1 MKWHPRTLSLSCPIT
16 QSGLKEEDVLV
27 EVSTCELQVHVQG
40 KKLADM
46 SGMLCGSIRQNLS
59 WWRLRR
65 EVARR
70 MNCGVDEAHERL
82 TLEVELAKTTH
93 KSWPDVWHKKEMK
106 HPDARSGYPW
116 TPAME
121 AAQDTKRAARVPLAQ
136 GPLQRSR
143 ATEEGAMPGF
153 LFAPDDLCIGID
165 TLQDSKTITVRI
177 HFETE
182 ALHVV
187 QKIMPLEELFAADIL
202 DDRINIFLQGDEQNP
217 ILWAGLS
224 GRCIPKSTT
233 WALTTCDSFRNRQR
247 NPSAPG
253 HALAI
258 VLKKH
263 KDYYG
268 SWPQLFSTCVQHP
281 LMLKNYDELEDLL
294 EALRGDEEDR
304 RRLTAEQRRSC
315 ERQLSE
321 WKEER
326 FEGLPGAALLPRQ
339 REEAFDTLQFEL
351 SAQGSKC
358 DSRDNGKMKSTFGM
372 KGRCQDQNELEYVNP
387 AGAADVLYIYPKED
401 HNSAFSLCS
410 SGTIDPS
417 VCYRLVHMAHHYSVH
432 FVRVASV
439 QEAIAFVKG
448 MPSNVRLKHVVLGGH
463 GDPRTL
469 AWGSEDTESDT
480 VMPELRVDEPATREL
495 LDALYPHLTV
505 DGTERTR
512 STVFLDACLN
522 GRPVADKNML
532 QFVAHRLAGAE
543 VFASKISFDNSQ
555 FVLDNYLH
563 FNAQIIDGKQ
573 DKMVSAIFHPG
584 LRALHF
590 HPNRVCKKKELV
602 MAQTMELC
610 AELCQKAGDDCAA
623 FIYYPNGNQR
633 VTQVC
638 FHSKR
643 CDSMKRS
650 KKGAMV
656 FTKETEQEDDS
667 DDSDE
672 ED

>member
-1 MKWHPRTLSLSCPIT
+1 
-16 QSGLKEEDVLV
+16 
-27 EVSTCELQVHVQG
+27 
-40 KKLADM
+40 
-46 SGMLCGSIRQNLS
+46 
-59 WWRLRR
+59 
-65 EVARR
+65 
-70 MNCGVDEAHERL
+70 
-82 TLEVELAKTTH
+82 
-93 KSWPDVWHKKEMK
+93 MK

-263 KDYYG
+263 KAKALSPRVPKSSDRPVKDYYG
-268 SWPQLFSTCVQHP
+268 SWPQLFSMLVLIRVVPKFPPQGVELGPDTTQTNTVQHAQTLPLSTCVHHP

-326 FEGLPGAALLPRQ
+326 FEGLPGAALLPRSP
-339 REEAFDTLQFEL
+339 E
-351 SAQGSKC
+351 
-358 DSRDNGKMKSTFGM
+358 
-372 KGRCQDQNELEYVNP
+372 
-387 AGAADVLYIYPKED
+387 
-401 HNSAFSLCS
+401 
-410 SGTIDPS
+410 
-417 VCYRLVHMAHHYSVH
+417 
-432 FVRVASV
+432 
-439 QEAIAFVKG
+439 
-448 MPSNVRLKHVVLGGH
+448 VRL
-463 GDPRTL
+463 
-469 AWGSEDTESDT
+469 A
-480 VMPELRVDEPATREL
+480 LR
-495 LDALYPHLTV
+495 
-505 DGTERTR
+505 
-512 STVFLDACLN
+512 
-522 GRPVADKNML
+522 RPD
-532 QFVAHRLAGAE
+532 
-543 VFASKISFDNSQ
+543 
-555 FVLDNYLH
+555 
-563 FNAQIIDGKQ
+563 
-573 DKMVSAIFHPG
+573 
-584 LRALHF
+584 
-590 HPNRVCKKKELV
+590 
-602 MAQTMELC
+602 
-610 AELCQKAGDDCAA
+610 
-623 FIYYPNGNQR
+623 
-633 VTQVC
+633 
-638 FHSKR
+638 
-643 CDSMKRS
+643 
-650 KKGAMV
+650 
-656 FTKETEQEDDS
+656 
-667 DDSDE
+667 
-672 ED
+672 

>member
-1 MKWHPRTLSLSCPIT
+1 MTWLQKIDDLEAAGAPLRCAARLRRFDATPSKGKSGSVEWQQSMGTLSLSCPIT

-40 KKLADM
+40 RKLADM

-165 TLQDSKTITVRI
+165 TSQDSKTLTVRI

-321 WKEER
+321 WSDSR
-326 FEGLPGAALLPRQ
+326 ACRARRCCPGALKWDWPCGDLTERGGAAPRKAAVVQDPKGTTEVQTEPWYAKSLTTSPQQKLVEDVLESPRLRGYLALLVAATAPSCLAVRSTQQ
-339 REEAFDTLQFEL
+339 RGEAFDTMQFEL

-358 DSRDNGKMKSTFGM
+358 DSFW
-372 KGRCQDQNELEYVNP
+372 V
-387 AGAADVLYIYPKED
+387 
-401 HNSAFSLCS
+401 
-410 SGTIDPS
+410 
-417 VCYRLVHMAHHYSVH
+417 
-432 FVRVASV
+432 
-439 QEAIAFVKG
+439 
-448 MPSNVRLKHVVLGGH
+448 
-463 GDPRTL
+463 
-469 AWGSEDTESDT
+469 
-480 VMPELRVDEPATREL
+480 
-495 LDALYPHLTV
+495 
-505 DGTERTR
+505 
-512 STVFLDACLN
+512 
-522 GRPVADKNML
+522 
-532 QFVAHRLAGAE
+532 
-543 VFASKISFDNSQ
+543 
-555 FVLDNYLH
+555 
-563 FNAQIIDGKQ
+563 
-573 DKMVSAIFHPG
+573 
-584 LRALHF
+584 
-590 HPNRVCKKKELV
+590 
-602 MAQTMELC
+602 
-610 AELCQKAGDDCAA
+610 
-623 FIYYPNGNQR
+623 
-633 VTQVC
+633 
-638 FHSKR
+638 
-643 CDSMKRS
+643 
-650 KKGAMV
+650 
-656 FTKETEQEDDS
+656 
-667 DDSDE
+667 
-672 ED
+672 